1 MTLFAL
7 VDGNSFYYSCE
18 RAFDPT
24 LRGKPIVVLS
34 NNDGCIIARTQ
45 EAKDL
50 GLKMGEPWHI
60 ASKRPGLTSVIWMS
74 SNYALYGDMSRRMYE
89 VLSANAPAVE
99 PYSIDEMFLDLTGV
113 PDAAGLAH
121 RIRDLV
127 RRIAKIPT
135 CVGIGP
141 TKTIA
146 KLANKAAKSYRTGT
160 GICDLST
167 AGARAAAYPGI
178 EISDVWGLGPSSV
191 IKLTKLG
198 VKTVADFVVLPQDEV
213 RELLTVVGARTHA
226 ELNGVNCVPFSQLP
240 PQRKSLAV
248 TRSFGRAVTDKRE
261 LEQAIAAYATRAAE
275 KLRRHGLV
283 ATAMQVFI
291 RTNEFNKD
299 PKYFNQTSFDIEP
312 TSDTVALIR
321 DALRAGRRMWR
332 PGFRYA
338 KAGVVLL
345 DLTRLS
351 DQSDD
356 LFPTADT
363 ERRGRLMVAMD
374 AVNLRYGSRALKPA
388 CVAATHGWS
397 MRRQKLS
404 PRYTTYFDEML
415 SVAA

>member
-1 MTLFAL
+1 MTLYAL
-7 VDGNSFYYSCE
+7 VDGNSFYCSCE
-18 RAFDPT
+18 RAFDPS

-60 ASKRPGLTSVIWMS
+60 ASKRSGLGSVIWMS

-113 PDAAGLAH
+113 PDPAGLAH
-121 RIRDLV
+121 RIRDRV

-146 KLANKAAKSYRTGT
+146 KLANKAAKSYRTGS
-160 GICDLST
+160 GVCDLST
-167 AGARAAAYPGI
+167 ADARALAYPDI
-178 EISDVWGLGPSSV
+178 DLSDVWGLGPASV
-191 IKLTKLG
+191 TKLARRG
-198 VKTVADFVVLPQDEV
+198 VTNVADFVALPQDEV

-226 ELNGVNCVPFSQLP
+226 ELLGINCVPFSQLP

-261 LEQAIAAYATRAAE
+261 LEQAIASYATRAAE

-299 PKYFNQTSFDIEP
+299 PKYFNQASFDIEP

-332 PGFRYA
+332 PGYRYA

-345 DLTRLS
+345 DLARPAEKPR
-351 DQSDD
+351 D
-356 LFPTADT
+356 LFPTADG
-363 ERRGRLMVAMD
+363 ERRGRLMAALD
-374 AVNLRYGSRALKPA
+374 SVNLRYGSRTLRPA
-388 CVAATHGWS
+388 CAGLSQGWS
-397 MRRQKLS
+397 MKRQKLS
-404 PRYTTYFDEML
+404 PRFTTVFGEMMK
-415 SVAA
+415 VAA